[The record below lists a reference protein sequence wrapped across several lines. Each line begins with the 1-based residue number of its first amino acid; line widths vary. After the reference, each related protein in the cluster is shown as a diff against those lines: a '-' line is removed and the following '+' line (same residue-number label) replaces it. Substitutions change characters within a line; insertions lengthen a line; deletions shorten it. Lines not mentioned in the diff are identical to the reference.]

1 MEGRVTHQAVAR
13 PSPPIGNALL
23 KTNMK
28 YGISTSIDKS
38 QALRDAGWD
47 YIEENVQ
54 QLLCGQTADDQW
66 AGATRVAQS
75 ALPVEVGNCL
85 VPGNLPIVGERVD
98 EAALQRYMNAVLR
111 RAGQLKI
118 GQLVFGSGGAR
129 QVPDGF
135 DRDRAKQQILAFLQ
149 NSVRPA
155 ESAGVVIVIE
165 PLRRQECN
173 IINSVGEA
181 MSYVQQIDHPAVQ
194 CLVDSYHFWQE
205 GDSLDDLRAA
215 MPWISHVHLADKD
228 GRVAPGLSGT
238 ADYRPFFRVL
248 KEGGYD
254 GRMSFE
260 GNAFVD
266 FAVTAPKVLQ
276 YIKQEWS
283 AA

>member
-1 MEGRVTHQAVAR
+1 
-13 PSPPIGNALL
+13 
-23 KTNMK
+23 MK

-75 ALPVEVGNCL
+75 ALPVEVANCL

-215 MPWISHVHLADKD
+215 MPWICHVHLADKD